1 MAKNRF
7 ILFCILLTSFCA
19 CSIGQNIGRDTAQI
33 NKVRKIYTSLIGV
46 KEATGHNDGPM
57 VEKILA
63 SARLKKGDPWCA
75 ATVCFSF
82 LEAGVKAIISG
93 YCPNWFPKSKVIY
106 SRNGK
111 CTQVPF
117 TADVFGIWFANMG
130 RIAHEGFVDF
140 WPSNS
145 PFLVTVEGNTNKD
158 GSREGNLCARKR
170 RLKSQIYQI
179 SRYL

>member
-1 MAKNRF
+1 MAKTHF
-7 ILFCILLTSFCA
+7 ILLCIFLTTLCDGTV
-19 CSIGQNIGRDTAQI
+19 GQSIGRDTAQI

-75 ATVCFSF
+75 ATVCYTFIN
-82 LEAGVKAIISG
+82 AGVKAIISG

-106 SRNGK
+106 TRNGK

-130 RIAHEGFVDF
+130 RIAHEGFVDY
-140 WPSNS
+140 WPQNS
-145 PFLVTVEGNTNKD
+145 PFLITVEGNTNKD
-158 GSREGNLCARKR
+158 GSREGNLCAKKR
-170 RLKSQIYQI
+170 RLKSQISNV
-179 SRYL
+179 SRWI